1 MTAAT
6 AAPGVIVRAAQPADL
21 DAIVELAAAVVT
33 LPLLQRYGASAAGLQ
48 RELQRLADPGHG
60 PSGSPRAFPL
70 ESLLLAHAAQPAAGA
85 DGKTAADL
93 WGLARF
99 YVSGQFGNGGYLRLI
114 ALRPGCEGRGIGTL
128 LLRAVEDA
136 VRAHSSSLFLLTS
149 DFNHGAQRFYAREG
163 YAPVGALP
171 DFARAGITEQ
181 IFWKRLR

>member
-1 MTAAT
+1 MTAASGT
-6 AAPGVIVRAAQPADL
+6 IVRAARLADL
-21 DAIVELAAAVVT
+21 DAIAQLAATVA
-33 LPLLQRYGASAAGLQ
+33 LQPLLQRYGASAAGLH
-48 RELQRLADPGHG
+48 RELQRLIDPHLG
-60 PSGSPRAFPL
+60 PGDPRRVGPP
-70 ESLLLAHAAQPAAGA
+70 ESLLLAHAAPPETGAGSE
-85 DGKTAADL
+85 TAADL

-99 YVSGQFGNGGYLRLI
+99 YTSGQFGNGGYLRLL